1 MSHPKPGSVPA
12 NKDSGTLYEAAF
24 NYQAQRRGCG
34 EVFLSQSDNSAID
47 AVISSPMGQ
56 LYRVQ
61 IKGSRQ
67 EKAISIAPFRGRGK
81 TRRYLDP
88 KKYEVLAVYAAI
100 YEMWYLIPSERVG
113 KAVRLKIWPMFK
125 NSKGQ
130 YEVYRE
136 NWKIFK

>member
-1 MSHPKPGSVPA
+1 MSQAKPGKVPD
-12 NKDSGTLYEAAF
+12 NKDCGTLYEAAF
-24 NYQAQRRGCG
+24 NYQAQRRCCG
-34 EVFLSQSDNSAID
+34 EVFLSQSDNSGID

-81 TRRYLDP
+81 TKRSLDP
-88 KKYEVLAVYAAI
+88 KKYEVLAVYAAT
-100 YEMWYLIPSERVG
+100 YDTWYLIPSERVG

-125 NSKGQ
+125 NSKGM
-130 YEVYRE
+130 YEVYKE